1 MDKKRRKRL
10 EEVIADLEQWKEEAS
25 DFVSRIED
33 IKSDIEEIFDEE
45 KDAYDRSLF
54 PESEQGERSQSAI
67 DSMELA
73 IDSVDQMADDLEGL
87 AGNTVDDIV
96 DYLREAIAC

>member
-1 MDKKRRKRL
+1 MEKKRRKRL
-10 EEVIADLEQWKEEAS
+10 EDVIADLEQWKEEVS
-25 DFVSRIED
+25 DLVSRIED
-33 IKSDIEEIFDEE
+33 IKSDIEAIYEDE
-45 KDAYDRSLF
+45 KDAYDRLLF

-87 AGNTVDDIV
+87 AGNSVDDIV